1 MLLLNV
7 MTLLSKLITCYTST
21 VEQGWRRVQ
30 VIIVCHVRIVRF
42 CHRWSFL
49 RWQHLVEVML
59 KEVFIN
65 NGMSL
70 ICVTVTSITILHF
83 SDLQYGVIFVEFL
96 MIRSSAAKNLAIAL
110 VVSTLSQYDWLLLL
124 FHFNHVR
131 VWWPAHY
138 LRGLQLHQNLL

>member
-1 MLLLNV
+1 
-7 MTLLSKLITCYTST
+7 
-21 VEQGWRRVQ
+21 
-30 VIIVCHVRIVRF
+30 
-42 CHRWSFL
+42 
-49 RWQHLVEVML
+49 ML

-131 VWWPAHY
+131 V
-138 LRGLQLHQNLL
+138 